1 MKSDFFS
8 YLDGFNL
15 ITILVPAQTDHTK
28 KTFTLESE
36 YQKIQL
42 MIKEVESLGHEIKF
56 TCEIDESITLNTDYM
71 VFDER
76 RNQSFLRTGKI
87 VRTELFEMMFE
98 YTGDDLG
105 VSYSNEKT
113 TFKVWSPVAKEIELE
128 LIDLAGIRQF
138 IDFTY
143 DAFGVWALTVFGN
156 LDGFKYRFRV
166 RVNESFK
173 TTKDPY
179 AIASN
184 ANGEYNYVVDPSK
197 FYPFQ
202 NEKPAFSG
210 KKTDAV
216 IYELHVRDFTVS
228 NTSKAV
234 NKGLFEGLME
244 DLPNEGLNHVKDLGI
259 THIQLLPVYDF
270 EGTDEINKDIE
281 YNWGYNPSQYNVVE
295 GWYSKDP
302 ESPYERINEFRRLVD
317 HVHAL
322 GMRINM
328 DVVYNHVFDMGTFP
342 FETLVP
348 GYYYRFDQRGMRTEV
363 SGCGNDLAT
372 ERVMMK
378 KFILNS
384 IKHWMTTYGI
394 SGFRFDLM
402 GLLDIETMNKVAQLV
417 SSIDEKGFVYGEGWV
432 MENTLPNRLR
442 SHMANHQYMP
452 QISHF
457 NDQFRDKIKGGTFT
471 NTPGFALGGKI
482 SSSDLFYLFTG
493 SSLDKFLFFNP
504 TQTINYVECHDNHT
518 FYDRAKVLRPELKEE
533 QLKDYSALALSFV
546 ILSSGVPFI
555 HAGQEFL
562 RSKNGV
568 ENSYKSSDEI
578 NQIDW
583 TLREKHADIVQMT
596 KDLISLRKKYKVFR
610 FQQVSAIKQFI
621 RFIESNPVTKTTEF
635 RLNSFDGTFRVF
647 FKNDYQEELLKV
659 GKGYQTIFDGRKLVN
674 ENSDNYLVK
683 KPGAYIF
690 FKESSDEV

>member
-1 MKSDFFS
+1 
-8 YLDGFNL
+8 
-15 ITILVPAQTDHTK
+15 
-28 KTFTLESE
+28 
-36 YQKIQL
+36 
-42 MIKEVESLGHEIKF
+42 
-56 TCEIDESITLNTDYM
+56 
-71 VFDER
+71 
-76 RNQSFLRTGKI
+76 
-87 VRTELFEMMFE
+87 
-98 YTGDDLG
+98 
-105 VSYSNEKT
+105 
-113 TFKVWSPVAKEIELE
+113 
-128 LIDLAGIRQF
+128 
-138 IDFTY
+138 
-143 DAFGVWALTVFGN
+143 
-156 LDGFKYRFRV
+156 
-166 RVNESFK
+166 
-173 TTKDPY
+173 
-179 AIASN
+179 
-184 ANGEYNYVVDPSK
+184 
-197 FYPFQ
+197 
-202 NEKPAFSG
+202 
-210 KKTDAV
+210 
-216 IYELHVRDFTVS
+216 
-228 NTSKAV
+228 
-234 NKGLFEGLME
+234 
-244 DLPNEGLNHVKDLGI
+244 
-259 THIQLLPVYDF
+259 
-270 EGTDEINKDIE
+270 
-281 YNWGYNPSQYNVVE
+281 
-295 GWYSKDP
+295 
-302 ESPYERINEFRRLVD
+302 
-317 HVHAL
+317 
-322 GMRINM
+322 
-328 DVVYNHVFDMGTFP
+328 
-342 FETLVP
+342 
-348 GYYYRFDQRGMRTEV
+348 
-363 SGCGNDLAT
+363 
-372 ERVMMK
+372 
-378 KFILNS
+378 
-384 IKHWMTTYGI
+384 
-394 SGFRFDLM
+394 
-402 GLLDIETMNKVAQLV
+402 LV

-432 MENTLPNRLR
+432 MDNTLPNRLR

-518 FYDRAKVLRPELKEE
+518 FYDRAKVLRPELSEA
-533 QLKDYSALALSFV
+533 QLKDYSALALAFV

-583 TLREKHADIVQMT
+583 TLREKHADLVQMT

>member
-8 YLDGFNL
+8 YLDGFNQV
-15 ITILVPAQTDHTK
+15 TIIIPGQFDHSK
-28 KTFTLESE
+28 KSFTLESE

-42 MIKEVESLGHEIKF
+42 TIKEVESLGHEIKF
-56 TCEIDESITLNTDYM
+56 ICEIDESISLNTDYM
-71 VFDER
+71 VFDEK

-105 VSYSNEKT
+105 FTYTEDKT
-113 TFKVWSPVAKEIELE
+113 IFKVWSPVAKEIELE

-143 DAFGVWALTVFGN
+143 EAFGVWVVEVFGN
-156 LDGFKYRFRV
+156 LDTFKYRYRV

-184 ANGEYNYVVDPSK
+184 ANGEYNYVVDKNK
-197 FYPFQ
+197 FYQFTNQ
-202 NEKPAFSG
+202 KPHFSG

-216 IYELHVRDFTVS
+216 IYEMHVRDFTIS
-228 NTSKAV
+228 KTSKAI
-234 NKGLFEGLME
+234 NKGLFDGLRE
-244 DLPNEGLNHVKDLGI
+244 DLKDEGLNHVKDLGI
-259 THIQLLPVYDF
+259 THVQLLPVYDF
-270 EGTDEINKDIE
+270 EGTDEVHKDLE

-302 ESPYERINEFRRLVD
+302 DSPYERINELRMLVD
-317 HVHAL
+317 HIHGL
-322 GMRINM
+322 GMRVNM
-328 DVVYNHVFDMGTFP
+328 DVVYNHVYDMLTFP

-372 ERVMMK
+372 ERVMMQ
-378 KFILNS
+378 KFILHS
-384 IKHWMTTYGI
+384 VKHWMNTYGI

-417 SSIDEKGFVYGEGWV
+417 SSIDDKGFVYGEGWI

-471 NTPGFALGGKI
+471 NAPGFALGGKI

-504 TQTINYVECHDNHT
+504 TQTINYIECHDNHT
-518 FYDRAKVLRPELKEE
+518 FYDRAKVLRPDLTEE
-533 QLKDYSALALSFV
+533 QIKDYAALGLAFV

-562 RSKNGV
+562 RSKKGV
-568 ENSYKSSDEI
+568 ENSYKSPDEI
-578 NQIDW
+578 NEIDW
-583 TLREKHADIVQMT
+583 TLREKNIDVVNMT

-621 RFIESNPVTKTTEF
+621 RFVETNPTTKTAEF

-647 FKNDYQEELLKV
+647 FKNDYQDELLKV
-659 GKGYQTIFDGRKLVN
+659 GVGYQTIFNGRRLVT
-674 ENSDNYLVK
+674 ENSDNYLVN
-683 KPGAYIF
+683 KPGVYIF
-690 FKESSDEV
+690 LKESSDEV